1 MAAQRYDEFGNE
13 YDANGRLKPGSVVTA
28 NGKEYSTGPDGWG
41 APEGPTGGVYQS
53 QIVKDPKYGNLV
65 PTPVLNDAAR
75 FNRKDFFTD
84 FGPGL
89 AMLPVGLGIAQSLGS
104 LGGLGASLSLPH
116 GGAAEL
122 AAGLGGAAGAGAG
135 AGGAAAGAGTVAA
148 GGAMDAGIGL
158 EAVRN
163 SFLGLPAA
171 GGAGAG
177 GFTAAQLADSG
188 VTAPW
193 TDLSRQAG
201 FADTLRNVG
210 LGQALQTGLT
220 STASSALTNG
230 LRQPGSSNADAASRF
245 LKDNLGIDISSGTLG
260 LLGTLGGTALG
271 AYGASQQ
278 SNAADANTQLQR
290 DIYNNELSALQ
301 PSRNYYN
308 DILQNPDT
316 YYNSPQA
323 KGAVNA
329 SLRGLSSQVGNPIN
343 NPSALAQSAAYNLG
357 GYNNALNAAAGR
369 AGLGNSASIAGLGSQ
384 YGNSILGQGQANGQ
398 LPNALGYGLSSLLN
412 TRPNYYA
419 A

>member
-1 MAAQRYDEFGNE
+1 MAGMGTNQMA
-13 YDANGRLKPGSVVTA
+13 LKRAMDTI
-28 NGKEYSTGPDGWG
+28 N
-41 APEGPTGGVYQS
+41 
-53 QIVKDPKYGNLV
+53 N
-65 PTPVLNDAAR
+65 
-75 FNRKDFFTD
+75 
-84 FGPGL
+84 PGL
-89 AMLPVGLGIAQSLGS
+89 YGAAAVAMARNNLSSLRSMADYETAKDAQEPWAMQERDHSLGTQ
-104 LGGLGASLSLPH
+104 LKALGKGAAVLGGGLGLAQGVMGLAGNAGAAAGASGA
-116 GGAAEL
+116 GGAAGGSTG
-122 AAGLGGAAGAGAG
+122 AGASTGGAGAASGGAGAGAG
-135 AGGAAAGAGTVAA
+135 AVAA